1 MAGSFLD
8 GLAFNAAGGTS
19 RVTIKFDEYGGKAVE
34 LPGMQALFSDNTV
47 QHQPLIEAIYD
58 NEPVDDVADRN
69 GVARVSG
76 RVPAPG
82 AECKCSSSGL
92 CLLRGRTRAS
102 SLRKAYLI

>member
-8 GLAFNAAGGTS
+8 ALTFNTAGGTS

-34 LPGMQALFSDNTV
+34 LPATQALFSDYTV

-69 GVARVSG
+69 AVG
-76 RVPAPG
+76 RMHQRNYIAIHVRGEPAVN
-82 AECKCSSSGL
+82 K
-92 CLLRGRTRAS
+92 R
-102 SLRKAYLI
+102 